1 MEHTVRV
8 KLLGTAAVLA
18 LGIGASI
25 VTSTIVVSR
34 SIEQRSKIQARGA
47 QSIGVK
53 GSARQRVVSDMGVW
67 DISVSGDAPTLQQA
81 YAVLE
86 DGVTRVQKYLG
97 EAGFAPGEVELSAID
112 TETHYK
118 RDAKGEP
125 TREVGGYTLK
135 RMFTIAT
142 PSVQRVQKAAGD
154 VTTLLKEGVRVSSA
168 QPKYSYA
175 KLADLKVQILGDAAK
190 DARTRAEEIVKNT
203 GGRIGAVKDV
213 QMGVMQITRPNSTDV
228 AGYGLY
234 DTTTIEKDI
243 TAVVTVTF
251 GVEN

>member
-25 VTSTIVVSR
+25 VTSTVVVSR
-34 SIEQRSKIQARGA
+34 AIEQRTRMQAKGA
-47 QSIGVK
+47 QTISVK
-53 GSARQRVVSDMGVW
+53 GSARLRVVSDTGVW
-67 DISVSGDAPTLQQA
+67 DISVTGDGPSLQQA
-81 YAVLE
+81 YGVLE
-86 DGVTRVQKYLG
+86 EGVGKVQKFLT
-97 EAGFAPGEVELSAID
+97 EAGFGPGEIGLSAID

-118 RDAKGEP
+118 RDVKGEP
-125 TREVGGYTLK
+125 TREVGAYTLK
-135 RMFTIAT
+135 RMFTVTT
-142 PSVQRVQKAAGD
+142 PSVVRIQKAAAE
-154 VTTLLKEGVRVSSA
+154 VTTLIKDGVRVSSA

-203 GGRIGAVKDV
+203 GGRIGPVRDL
-213 QMGVMQITRPNSTDV
+213 QTGVMQITRPNSTDV

-234 DTTTIEKDI
+234 DTTTIDKDI
-243 TAVVTVTF
+243 TAVVTATF